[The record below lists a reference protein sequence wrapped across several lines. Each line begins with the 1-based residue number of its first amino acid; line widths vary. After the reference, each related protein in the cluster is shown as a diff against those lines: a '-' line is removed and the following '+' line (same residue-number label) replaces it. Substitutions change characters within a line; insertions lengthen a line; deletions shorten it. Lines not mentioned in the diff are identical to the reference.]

1 LKSRSDQLEHLHW
14 QDADNFVHALSCM
27 SEAHQNEESHSN
39 YRYGSA
45 KSSENNAKEK
55 ITQRQLARL
64 VPGLSQDRVS
74 KIFNG
79 HLGHM
84 SIDKLVEINSALKI
98 KVSTKATQR

>member
-1 LKSRSDQLEHLHW
+1 MANQYEQELLKLAKTWGLDYQVVKVKSDLIEVIREQC
-14 QDADNFVHALSCM
+14 Q
-27 SEAHQNEESHSN
+27 
-39 YRYGSA
+39 
-45 KSSENNAKEK
+45 KKK

-98 KVSTKATQR
+98 KVSIKATQR

>member
-1 LKSRSDQLEHLHW
+1 MIKQSDEELKKLAKHLGLDF
-14 QDADNFVHALSCM
+14 QVVKV
-27 SEAHQNEESHSN
+27 
-39 YRYGSA
+39 
-45 KSSENNAKEK
+45 KSGLIELIREQCQQRK

-79 HLGHM
+79 HLSHM

-98 KVSTKATQR
+98 KLSFKASQK